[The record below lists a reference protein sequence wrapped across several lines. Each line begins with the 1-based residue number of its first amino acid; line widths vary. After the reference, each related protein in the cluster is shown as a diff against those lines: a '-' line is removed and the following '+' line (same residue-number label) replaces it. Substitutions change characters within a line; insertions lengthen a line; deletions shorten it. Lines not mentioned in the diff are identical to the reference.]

1 MSTETMTKPQ
11 TSNDDLIVDIVGLK
25 KHYGETEAVR
35 GIDLK
40 IPRGS
45 IFGFLGPNGAG
56 KTTTIGC
63 LLTLLKPT
71 AGQGTIAGYDMWD
84 TKNIRQ
90 VVSAVFQEQTL
101 DETLSGEKNLTL
113 HADLYR
119 IPKDIRDE
127 RISSLVDMVGLKD
140 RLKDKVLNYSG
151 GMRRRLE
158 IVRALLTEPEILFLD
173 EPTIGL
179 DPQSRQNIWDRLI
192 ELNKEKG
199 ITIFIT
205 THLME
210 EAEYLCEKINII
222 DLGKIITEGT
232 ADELKDSLGK
242 DLITLEVKKEDME
255 EANSRVSKLEKVME
269 SKIVGDEIQ
278 ITTKNGGHMISQVVE
293 SMIGNG
299 KRIEI
304 TSLALKKPTLND
316 VFLFYTGS
324 NLRDDSAD
332 LADRLKIVGRKQFR
346 GRGMMRR

>member
-1 MSTETMTKPQ
+1 MSTETISKPQ
-11 TSNDDLIVDIVGLK
+11 ETNENLIVDIVGLK

-71 AGQGTIAGYDMWD
+71 AGQGTIAGYDMYD

-127 RISSLVDMVGLKD
+127 RINNLIDMVGLRD

-158 IVRALLTEPEILFLD
+158 IVRALLTEPDILFLD

-222 DLGKIITEGT
+222 DQGKIITEGT
-232 ADELKDSLGK
+232 ADELKNSLGK
-242 DLITLEVKKEDME
+242 DLITLEVNKDDME
-255 EANSRVSKLEKVME
+255 EANSRVAKLPKVME
-269 SKIVGDEIQ
+269 SKIVGSEIQ
-278 ITTKNGGHMISQVVE
+278 ITTANGGQMISQVVE
-293 SMIGNG
+293 GMIGNG

-304 TSLALKKPTLND
+304 ASLALKKPTLND

-324 NLRDDSAD
+324 NLRDESAD
-332 LADRLKIVGRKQFR
+332 LADRLKIFGRKQFR